1 MPTGQFASA
10 WQSGHNGHMVISIRE
25 LKDHLSEYLRRV
37 QNGEPVT
44 VTDHGRPVAALVAL
58 SAHGASPEARLA
70 QLEASGEVTA
80 PSTPNFRKVGR
91 TRVRG
96 KRVSSTLLSDR
107 G

>member
-1 MPTGQFASA
+1 
-10 WQSGHNGHMVISIRE
+10 MVVSVRN

-37 QNGEPVT
+37 QNGEAVT

-58 SAHGASPEARLA
+58 STRAASPEERLA
-70 QLEASGEVTA
+70 ALESSGEVTA
-80 PSTPNFRKVGR
+80 PTASTFSRVKR

-96 KRVSSTLLSDR
+96 KSVSSTLLSDR

>member
-1 MPTGQFASA
+1 
-10 WQSGHNGHMVISIRE
+10 MVVSVRN

-37 QNGEPVT
+37 QNGESVT

-58 SAHGASPEARLA
+58 STQDASPADRLA
-70 QLEASGEVTA
+70 HLEASGEVAAPVATA
-80 PSTPNFRKVGR
+80 FKRVKR

-96 KRVSSTLLSDR
+96 KSVSSTLLSDR

>member
-1 MPTGQFASA
+1 MDVSVR
-10 WQSGHNGHMVISIRE
+10 N

-37 QNGEPVT
+37 QNGQAVT
-44 VTDHGRPVAALVAL
+44 VTDHGRPVAALVPL
-58 SAHGASPEARLA
+58 KRKPDSPAARLA

-80 PSTPNFRKVGR
+80 PTSTRFSKVRR

-96 KRVSSTLLSDR
+96 RSVSSTLLSDR

>member
-1 MPTGQFASA
+1 
-10 WQSGHNGHMVISIRE
+10 MVVSVRN

-37 QNGEPVT
+37 QNGESVT

-58 SAHGASPEARLA
+58 STKGASPADRLTR
-70 QLEASGEVTA
+70 LEASGEVTA
-80 PSTPNFRKVGR
+80 PTTATFTRVKR

-96 KRVSSTLLSDR
+96 KSVSSSLLSDR

>member
-1 MPTGQFASA
+1 
-10 WQSGHNGHMVISIRE
+10 MVVSVRK

-37 QNGEPVT
+37 QNGEAVT

-58 SAHGASPEARLA
+58 SARGASPADRLARLE
-70 QLEASGEVTA
+70 EAGEVTA
-80 PSTPNFRKVGR
+80 PTAPGFSRVKR

-96 KRVSSTLLSDR
+96 KNVSSTILSDR